1 MTNFKII
8 IEYSTEL
15 LFFPSHQKNDKN
27 INKQTY
33 IIINN
38 ILKTNY
44 LFDMIKT
51 NCHIGFFF
59 IYFC

>member
-33 IIINN
+33 IIIN
-38 ILKTNY
+38 KH
-44 LFDMIKT
+44 IKD
-51 NCHIGFFF
+51 
-59 IYFC
+59 